1 MNGKTIFQS
10 ALMILGAIIIV
21 INSSWWLLLGIFLV
35 LWGNNIQMDD
45 TIVEKI
51 EESEIE

>member
-21 INSSWWLLLGIFLV
+21 INSSWWLLLGIFLAI
-35 LWGNNIQMDD
+35 WGNNIQMDD
-45 TIVEKI
+45 TIDERI
-51 EESEIE
+51 EQSKEE